1 MTVVDK
7 KKRHQ
12 VRLQYQKGVPIREIC
27 QRYEISTSTLYNW
40 VASKPKRGWIPQRVN
55 QGVQDEIARL
65 NYLGYSD
72 RKIAKALR
80 LGHGTVTLW
89 RDRMGLPVVKERR

>member
-12 VRLQYQKGVPIREIC
+12 VRLKYQQGVPVREIL
-27 QRYEISTSTLYNW
+27 QRYGISRSTLYNW
-40 VASKPKRGWIPQRVN
+40 IAPKPKRGWLPQRVN
-55 QGVQDEIARL
+55 QGVQDELARL

-72 RKIAKALR
+72 RRIAKILG
-80 LGHGTVTLW
+80 LGHGTVSHW
-89 RDRMGLPVVKERR
+89 RRELGLPVVKERR